1 MMVVGH
7 YQGQAVEDQ
16 AVEIVERKG
25 IGHPDSICDAVAEAV
40 SVELC
45 RAYRECCGR
54 VLHHNIDKGLLVAG
68 RVDLQFGGGQ
78 VLQPMELIVGDRAT
92 DSWRGKVIPVID
104 IATAAIQ
111 KWFRDHLPRIDPLQ
125 QLRCRPVLAPG
136 SAELTDIFARPG
148 TLQGANDTS
157 AAVGY
162 WPLSPTEVLVLELDG
177 FLSST
182 AFKEMHRDCGE
193 DIKIMALRQDHHI
206 ELTVAMPL
214 LAGMVHSEAAYFSRK
229 EELCAML
236 DDFLAPFPIS
246 HSVHLNA
253 LDVPGRGLGGV
264 YLSLLG
270 TSAESADSGQVGRG
284 NRINGLISL
293 NRPLGTEAAAGK
305 NPVSHVGKIYSVL
318 AQQAARQ
325 IQENV
330 AGVREVY
337 VWLLSRIG
345 EPIDRPVMANA
356 QLVLMHGCTLEDVRL
371 QSQEILDAAL
381 GGIDQLC
388 EQLSNG
394 DLTIY

>member
-25 IGHPDSICDAVAEAV
+25 VGHPDSICDAVAEAI

-45 RAYRECCGR
+45 RAYRERCGR

-68 RVDLQFGGGQ
+68 RVELQFGGGQ

-92 DSWRGKVIPVID
+92 DSWDGKKIPVLD

-111 KWFRDHLPRIDPLQ
+111 QWFRDHLPRIDPQ
-125 QLRCRPVLAPG
+125 RQLRCRPVLAPG
-136 SAELTDIFARPG
+136 SAELTDIFTRPG
-148 TLQGANDTS
+148 KLPGANDTS

-162 WPLSPTEVLVLELDG
+162 WPLSPTEALVLELDA
-177 FLSST
+177 FLSSA
-182 AFKEMHRDCGE
+182 AFKESHSDCGE
-193 DIKIMALRQDHHI
+193 DIKIMALRQDHHLQ
-206 ELTVAMPL
+206 LTVAMPL
-214 LAGMVHSEAAYFSRK
+214 LAGMVGSEAAYFLRK
-229 EELCAML
+229 QELCATL
-236 DDFLAPFPIS
+236 DDFLTPFSIS

-253 LDVPGRGLGGV
+253 LDAPGRGLGGV

-305 NPVSHVGKIYSVL
+305 NPVSHVGKIYNVL

-325 IQENV
+325 IQENI
-330 AGVREVY
+330 AGVREAY

-356 QLVLMHGCTLEDVRL
+356 QLVLMRGCALEDVRR
-371 QSQEILDAAL
+371 QTQEHLDTAL
-381 GGIDQLC
+381 GGIGQLC
-388 EQLSNG
+388 DHLSKG
-394 DLTIY
+394 EMTIY